1 MSLRLAPELYAELK
15 LVVLKRDG
23 WKCRFCKIRNNLH
36 VHHIVFRS
44 EQGPDQT
51 WNLVTL
57 CSSCHEAVHDFRLTM
72 WSPNENVGA
81 DGVLQFF
88 TAMGWRPRS

>member
-1 MSLRLAPELYAELK
+1 MSLRLAPELYVDLK
-15 LVVLKRDG
+15 QAIMSRDA

-57 CSSCHEAVHDFRLTM
+57 CESCHSAVHDFRLAI
-72 WSPNENVGA
+72 SCADESVGA
-81 DGVLQFF
+81 DGILIFS
-88 TAMGWRPRS
+88 TEPGWRPGL